1 MVNYGIIGVGAVFEV
16 FQVQSLLRMK
26 EIKLYAASDVNEDR
40 LKYVQQKYGFEK
52 IYTDYHKMLN
62 DKYVFQQIRHY

>member
-40 LKYVQQKYGFEK
+40 LKYVQHNFREE
-52 IYTDYHKMLN
+52 DY
-62 DKYVFQQIRHY
+62 DR